1 MTGRAARWFVPRPM
15 PRKTALLVASVYTTL
30 AVGWPAVGLFTVLG
44 PVTAWFNV
52 FCLVLWTANAAF
64 YWIAYVRARR
74 TQR

>member
-1 MTGRAARWFVPRPM
+1 MVPAAADAAEDRAARGSAY
-15 PRKTALLVASVYTTL
+15 TAL
-30 AVGWPAVGLFTVLG
+30 AVGWLAVGLFTVLG

-64 YWIAYVRARR
+64 CWITYVRARR